1 MILGVRLWAWI
12 RILLITES
20 ITQQKRAHLQ
30 FNTQTSTTRAAS
42 ITHVPAAEQVR
53 ASKITRVASA

>member
-12 RILLITES
+12 RILLISES

-30 FNTQTSTTRAAS
+30 FNTQTSTTGAAS
-42 ITHVPAAEQVR
+42 HVPAAEQVR